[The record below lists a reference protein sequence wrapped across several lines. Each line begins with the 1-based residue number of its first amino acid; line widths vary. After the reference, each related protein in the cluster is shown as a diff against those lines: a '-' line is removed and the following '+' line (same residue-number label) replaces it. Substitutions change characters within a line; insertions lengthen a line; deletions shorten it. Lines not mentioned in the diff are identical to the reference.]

1 MNDPAVFLVL
11 FLFGGLLFILLGLP
25 LKYEKVL
32 RNWFYGF
39 RTRKTLSN
47 DEIWYAVNRLTGID
61 MIRTGAVVTAS
72 ALILFALRNM
82 IAPETSIVILTVT
95 GACLTLWMMVHG
107 FLFLRRL

>member
-25 LKYEKVL
+25 LKYEKVP

-72 ALILFALRNM
+72 ALILLALRNT
-82 IAPETSIVILTVT
+82 IAPETSIVVLTVT